1 MTTVVSVQKSTQ
13 FANDCALMEQMES
26 VLQITVNKF
35 AEVSHPFSLT
45 IRFRKKEVLFQYNP
59 PTTDC
64 NRSINI
70 EGTELK
76 NVEEFKYLGSIIS
89 NNGSLN
95 KEINTRTCKSRTDY
109 KLVY

>member
-1 MTTVVSVQKSTQ
+1 MEY
-13 FANDCALMEQMES
+13 ALQ
-26 VLQITVNKF
+26 LTVNKF
-35 AEVSHPFSLT
+35 AEVSHPFSPT
-45 IRFRKKEVLFQYNP
+45 TRFRKKEVLFQYNP

-64 NRSINI
+64 NRSIYI

-76 NVEEFKYLGSIIS
+76 NVDKFKYLGSIIS

-95 KEINTRTCKSRTDY
+95 KEINTKICKSRADY